1 MMRGVKRMTH
11 SVGFVKGGFLLM
23 AVWLLFGHSS
33 EAQKIKAFPEA
44 EGFGAYAVGGRG
56 GALFWVTTLEDYG
69 KDETPIQGSLRAAI
83 EAEGPRMVLF
93 KVGGI
98 IELKAPLVVRNPYL
112 TLAGQIAPWHG
123 ICLKNYG
130 LQIRETHDVV
140 IRYLRVRPGDEMG
153 KELDAISVYK
163 SQNVILDHCSASWG
177 TDETLS
183 VTGAGTDR
191 VTVQWCLIA
200 ESLNQSVHE
209 KGAHGYGSLIRTDG
223 RVSFHHNLYA
233 HHTTRVPRPGTYG
246 DQSGIL
252 DFRYNVIYNWRGMA
266 GYSRADSVKMNLV
279 GNYYKPGPSTT
290 GKDHIFQ
297 IGGQTTLLYASD
309 NILEGVEQGWDDWA
323 LIAGRGWWHW
333 LFGLGDYKLADP
345 LPVAPIRK
353 EKTKE
358 MYHDVLR
365 FAGVSLQMR
374 DAVDRRIMAEVEKG
388 EGQII
393 NSQKDVGGWPT
404 YDSGRFLYDTDGDG
418 MPDRWEI
425 LHKLDHKD
433 GDDHAKDADGDG
445 YTNLEEFLNGTMP
458 LSFEKY
464 N

>member
-1 MMRGVKRMTH
+1 M
-11 SVGFVKGGFLLM
+11 FC
-23 AVWLLFGHSS
+23 HSS
-33 EAQKIKAFPEA
+33 EAQKVKAFPDA
-44 EGFGAYAVGGRG
+44 QGFGAYAIGGRG
-56 GALFWVTTLEDYG
+56 GALFLVTTLEDYG
-69 KDETPIQGSLRAAI
+69 KGETPIEGSLRAAI

-112 TLAGQIAPWHG
+112 TLAGQIAPWQG

-153 KELDAISVYK
+153 EELDAISINK

-183 VTGAGTDR
+183 VTGVGTDR
-191 VTVQWCLIA
+191 ITVQWCMIA
-200 ESLNQSVHE
+200 ESLNQSVHK

-246 DQSGIL
+246 DKSGLL
-252 DFRYNVIYNWRGMA
+252 DFQHNVIYNWKSMP
-266 GYSRADSVKMNLV
+266 GYSRADSVRMNLV

-290 GKDHIFQ
+290 GKDYIFQ
-297 IGGQTTLLYASD
+297 IGGQTSLIYASD
-309 NILEGVEQGWDDWA
+309 NILEGVEQGWDDWV
-323 LIAGRGWWHW
+323 LIEGRGWWNW
-333 LFGLGDYKLADP
+333 IFGLDDYKLTQPIA
-345 LPVAPIRK
+345 VAPVLK

-358 MYHDVLR
+358 MYFDVLR

-374 DAVDRRIMAEVEKG
+374 DAVDRRIMAELEKG
-388 EGQII
+388 EGRII

-404 YDSGRFLYDTDGDG
+404 YESGRSFSDRDGDG
-418 MPDRWEI
+418 MPDRWEK
-425 LHKLDHKD
+425 LHKLDAED
-433 GDDHAKDADGDG
+433 GEDHSKDADGDG
-445 YTNLEEFLNGTMP
+445 YTNLEEFLNGTVP
-458 LSFEKY
+458 ILFEKY